1 MFTLKE
7 SKTAIAKEILKNRMY
22 QISVNQKYKEKKFK
36 IPIHLALGHESIAT
50 AISKVMS
57 TKDCLILTHRNIA
70 YNLARI
76 GSLKPILNEYLLEKN
91 GLMEGKLGSM
101 NLINPNKG
109 ILYSSSILGNNFA
122 VAVGVSLSQDM
133 HQSEGITI
141 VLGGD
146 GSIEEGSFHESLLM
160 LKSLNLSALIIIEN
174 NEWSMSTR
182 INERRH
188 PINLQKFCEA
198 YDIKYVKLEG
208 NNPFTYIEIL
218 ESMRENTLKTK
229 SPICIEVMITTLGDW
244 IMDTPD
250 FPNGKFINY
259 HAGPTP
265 SIDLSHGLSP
275 IRNTNEDPI
284 YVLEQIFEKR
294 ELDQIK
300 NEVQLE
306 CKEL

>member
-1 MFTLKE
+1 MIE
-7 SKTAIAKEILKNRMY
+7 SKSAIAKEILKNRMY

-36 IPIHLALGHESIAT
+36 IPIHLALGHEAIAT

-57 TKDCLILTHRNIA
+57 TTDSLILTHRNIA

-109 ILYSSSILGNNFA
+109 VLYSSSILGNNFA
-122 VAVGVSLSQDM
+122 VAVGVSLAHDM
-133 HQSEGITI
+133 HRSEGITI

-160 LKSLNLSALIIIEN
+160 LKSLNLSALVIIEN

-208 NNPFTYIEIL
+208 NNPFIYIEIL
-218 ESMRENTLKTK
+218 ERMRERTLKTK
-229 SPICIEVMITTLGDW
+229 SPICVEVIVTTLGAW
-244 IMDTPD
+244 TIETPD

-265 SIDLSHGLSP
+265 SVDLSHGLLP
-275 IRNTNEDPI
+275 IRKTNEDPI
-284 YVLEQIFEKR
+284 YVLEQIFKKT

-306 CKEL
+306 CNEEL

>member
-1 MFTLKE
+1 
-7 SKTAIAKEILKNRMY
+7 MY
-22 QISVNQKYKEKKFK
+22 QIQINQKYKEKKFK
-36 IPIHLALGHESIAT
+36 IPIHLALGHEAIAI
-50 AISKVMS
+50 AINKVMS
-57 TKDCLILTHRNIA
+57 AKDNLILSHRNIA

-109 ILYSSSILGNNFA
+109 IIYSSSILGNSFA
-122 VAVGVSLSQDM
+122 VTIGVSLSHEM
-133 HQSEGITI
+133 YQSEGITI

-160 LKSLNLSALIIIEN
+160 LKSLNLSALVIIEN

-182 INERRH
+182 IHERRH

-208 NNPFTYIEIL
+208 NNPFAYIEIL
-218 ESMRENTLKTK
+218 ESLRESSLKTK
-229 SPICIEVMITTLGDW
+229 SPICIEVMVTTLGDW
-244 IMDTPD
+244 TMETPD

-275 IRNTNEDPI
+275 IRKTNEDPI
-284 YVLEQIFEKR
+284 YVLEQIFEKT

-306 CKEL
+306 CEEL

>member
-1 MFTLKE
+1 MIE

-22 QISVNQKYKEKKFK
+22 QIWINQKYKEKKFK
-36 IPIHLALGHESIAT
+36 IPIHLALGHEAIAI
-50 AISKVMS
+50 AINKVMS
-57 TKDCLILTHRNIA
+57 TKDNLILTHRNIA

-91 GLMEGKLGSM
+91 GLMKGKLGSM

-122 VAVGVSLSQDM
+122 VAIGVSLSHEM
-133 HQSEGITI
+133 HRSEGITI

-160 LKSLNLSALIIIEN
+160 LKSLNLSTLVIIEN

-182 INERRH
+182 IHERRH

-208 NNPFTYIEIL
+208 NNPFSYIEIL
-218 ESMRENTLKTK
+218 ESLRENSLKTK
-229 SPICIEVMITTLGDW
+229 SPICIEVMVTTLGDW
-244 IMDTPD
+244 TMETPD
-250 FPNGKFINY
+250 SPNGKFINY

-265 SIDLSHGLSP
+265 GVDLSHGLLP
-275 IRNTNEDPI
+275 IRKTNEDPI
-284 YVLEQIFEKR
+284 YVLEKIFER
-294 ELDQIK
+294 TELDQIK
-300 NEVQLE
+300 NQVQLE
-306 CKEL
+306 CNEEL